1 MFKRQ
6 KATLLFLSLI
16 LIVTS
21 FFAGFSLRNA
31 KAENSEMA
39 DFELFWEVV
48 SLLKDEY
55 VQKIPNPKD
64 LIYGAIRGMLSTLG
78 DDYTRFMEPVVY
90 EEMRIETSGEFGGI
104 GIQIGIKDKKL
115 TVIAPLKGTPA
126 YWAGLKGL
134 DWIVQIDGK
143 STKDMS
149 LQEAVILIRG
159 KKGTKV
165 TLTIISK
172 GSEESKNY
180 TIIRD
185 IIKVGEVEAKM
196 VGKGIGYIRI
206 PLFNVGTS
214 SQLEEALD
222 RLGNLKMEGLILD
235 LRYNPGGLLDTAIE
249 VGNQFVA
256 KGDPIVQIEGKR
268 SEHVTIYAEERDR
281 PFSLP
286 LVVLVD
292 EASAS
297 ASEIV
302 AGALQD
308 LKIGVL
314 MGEKTFGKG
323 SVQTVHPL
331 RDGSAVAITSAR
343 YLTAKGRDI
352 DKLGIKPDIVVKLTK
367 EEIKKKH
374 DLQLGKAKE
383 WLRKRLARS

>member
-6 KATLLFLSLI
+6 KAVLLFLSLI

-31 KAENSEMA
+31 KAQNSEMA

-64 LIYGAIRGMLSTLG
+64 LIYGAIRGMLSSLG
-78 DDYTRFMEPVVY
+78 DDYTRFMEPAVY
-90 EEMRIETSGEFGGI
+90 KEMRIETSGEFGGI

-115 TVIAPLKGTPA
+115 TVIAPLRGTPA
-126 YWAGLKGL
+126 YRAGLKSL
-134 DWIVQIDGK
+134 DQIVQIDGK

-159 KKGTKV
+159 EKGTKV
-165 TLTIISK
+165 TLTIISE
-172 GSEESKNY
+172 GSEESKDY

-185 IIKVGEVEAKM
+185 IIKVGGVEAKM

-206 PLFNVGTS
+206 PLFNAQTS
-214 SQLEEALD
+214 PQLEEALD
-222 RLGNLKMEGLILD
+222 RLGNLEMEGLILD

-281 PFSLP
+281 AFNIP

-292 EASAS
+292 ETSAS

-352 DKLGIKPDIVVKLTK
+352 DKLGIEPDIVVKLTK

-383 WLRKRLARS
+383 WLRKRIE

>member
-6 KATLLFLSLI
+6 KAVLLFLSLI
-16 LIVTS
+16 LIITS
-21 FFAGFSLRNA
+21 FFAGFSLRSA
-31 KAENSEMA
+31 KAQNSEMA

-64 LIYGAIRGMLSTLG
+64 LIYGAIRGMLSSLG
-78 DDYTRFMEPVVY
+78 DDYTRFMEPEVY
-90 EEMRIETSGEFGGI
+90 KEMKIETSGEFGGI

-126 YWAGLKGL
+126 YRAGLKNF

-172 GSEESKNY
+172 GSEESKDY
-180 TIIRD
+180 IIIRD
-185 IIKVGEVEAKM
+185 IIKVGGVEAKM

-206 PLFNVGTS
+206 PLFNAQTS
-214 SQLEEALD
+214 PQLEEALD
-222 RLGNLKMEGLILD
+222 KLGKLEMEGLILD

-249 VGNQFVA
+249 VGNQFVV

-281 PFSLP
+281 AFNLP

-292 EASAS
+292 ETSAS

-352 DKLGIKPDIVVKLTK
+352 DKKGIEPDIVVKLTK
-367 EEIKKKH
+367 EEIEKKH
-374 DLQLGKAKE
+374 DCQLGKAKE
-383 WLRKRLARS
+383 WLRERIE